1 MIMRD
6 YTKYSNVYVRNATE
20 EEQKA
25 GVIGNSRVY
34 GMFATIK
41 EAKEKA
47 IERGFVNP
55 LVADCDYMVIRN
67 NKTGKIVFTMAKG
80 VML

>member
-6 YTKYSNVYVRNATE
+6 YAKYSNVYVRDVPE
-20 EEQKA
+20 EERKT

-41 EAKEKA
+41 EAKEMA
-47 IERGFVNP
+47 IKRGFANP
-55 LVADCDYMVIRN
+55 LVADYDYMVIRN

-80 VML
+80 VIL

>member
-6 YTKYSNVYVRNATE
+6 YAKYSNVYIRDATE
-20 EEQKA
+20 VEQQKGA
-25 GVIGNSRVY
+25 IGNGRVY

-41 EAKEKA
+41 EAKEMA
-47 IERGFVNP
+47 IKRGFTNP
-55 LVADCDYMVIRN
+55 LVADYDYMVIRN

>member
-1 MIMRD
+1 MFMFVM
-6 YTKYSNVYVRNATE
+6 YPKKNKKT
-20 EEQKA
+20 

-47 IERGFVNP
+47 IERGFVSP
-55 LVADCDYMVIRN
+55 LVADYDYMVIRN

>member
-1 MIMRD
+1 MQNIQIFIFVMQP
-6 YTKYSNVYVRNATE
+6 KKNKKKGA
-20 EEQKA
+20 
-25 GVIGNSRVY
+25 IGNGRVY

-41 EAKEKA
+41 EAKEMA
-47 IERGFVNP
+47 IKRGFTNP
-55 LVADCDYMVIRN
+55 LVADYDYMVIRN